1 VTTLV
6 EPVAV
11 PASLLTGWDSLELW
25 VGNARAAAHWL
36 AAGFG
41 FRPIAY
47 AGPETGV
54 RDRASWVMEQGAVR
68 FVVTAPLSGTGLLA
82 DHVRRHGDG
91 VHALSFAVDDV
102 EAAFRAA
109 VACGATPVAPP
120 SEQADADG
128 AVVTASVATY
138 GETIHTFTARR
149 HPVFGPG
156 FTSEGLFSVN
166 VGDPTRLETVDHVVG
181 NVEEGRLEDWVSF
194 YETTFG
200 FTQMTHFDRDQ
211 ISTEF
216 SALRST
222 VLTNGRGI
230 TMPVNEPAQGRRKSQ
245 IQEYLDAY
253 VGAGVQ
259 HVALATDDIVASVR
273 ALRDR
278 GVRFLTPPA
287 AYYADAR
294 RRMDGLDA
302 DLPWDDLARLGI
314 LVDRE
319 PAGSGGTAQ
328 PAGSGG
334 TAPSDGYLLQVFTE
348 TFTDR
353 PTLFLEVIQRH
364 GASGFGEGNF
374 KALFEAIEH
383 EQARRGNL

>member
-1 VTTLV
+1 VTTFAD
-6 EPVAV
+6 PVAA
-11 PASLLTGWDSLELW
+11 PADLLTGWDSLELW

-41 FRPIAY
+41 FRPVAY

-54 RDRASWVMEQGAVR
+54 RDRASWVMEQGSIR
-68 FVVTAPLSGTGLLA
+68 FVVTAPLAGTGEIA
-82 DHVRRHGDG
+82 EHVRLHGDG
-91 VHALSFAVDDV
+91 VRALSFTVEDV

-109 VACGATPVAPP
+109 VARGAAPVAAP

-128 AVVTASVATY
+128 SVATASVATY

-149 HPVFGPG
+149 HPAFGPG
-156 FTSEGLFSVN
+156 FTTEGLFV
-166 VGDPTRLETVDHVVG
+166 VDIGDPTRLDAVDHVVG
-181 NVEEGRLEDWVSF
+181 NVEEGRLEEWASF
-194 YETTFG
+194 YEATFG
-200 FTQMTHFDRDQ
+200 FSEMTHFDRDQ

-222 VLTNGRGI
+222 VVTNGRGI

-253 VGAGVQ
+253 VGPGVQ
-259 HVALATDDIVASVR
+259 HIALATDDIVASVS

-278 GVRFLTPPA
+278 GVRFLTPPP

-294 RRMDGLDA
+294 RRMEGLEA
-302 DLPWDDLARLGI
+302 DLPWDDLSRLNI

-319 PAGSGGTAQ
+319 PAGSGGTA
-328 PAGSGG
+328 PA
-334 TAPSDGYLLQVFTE
+334 DGWLLQVFTE
-348 TFTDR
+348 TFSDR

>member
-1 VTTLV
+1 VTTVV
-6 EPVAV
+6 EPVAP
-11 PASLLTGWDSLELW
+11 PASLLRGWDSVELW

-41 FRPIAY
+41 FTPVAY

-54 RDRASWVMEQGAVR
+54 RDRVSWVVQQGSIR
-68 FVVTAPLSGTGLLA
+68 FVLTAPLSGAGPIA
-82 DHVRRHGDG
+82 DHVRVHGDG

-102 EAAFRAA
+102 EAAFHAA
-109 VACGATPVAPP
+109 VRRGAIAVAHP
-120 SEQADADG
+120 EEDADRDG
-128 AVVTASVATY
+128 SVITASVATY
-138 GETIHTFTARR
+138 GETIHTFTSRR
-149 HPVFGPG
+149 HPAFGPG
-156 FTSEGLFSVN
+156 FTTEGLFASN
-166 VGDPTRLETVDHVVG
+166 VGDPTRVDMIDHIVG

-200 FTQMTHFDRDQ
+200 FHEMTHFDRDQ

-222 VLTNGRGI
+222 VVTNGGGI
-230 TMPVNEPAQGRRKSQ
+230 TMPVNEPAQGRKKSQ

-253 VGAGVQ
+253 VGPGVQ
-259 HVALATDDIVASVR
+259 HIALATDDIVASVA
-273 ALRDR
+273 ALRER

-287 AYYADAR
+287 TYYADAR
-294 RRMDGLDA
+294 KRMEGLDA
-302 DLPWDDLARLGI
+302 DLPWADLARLGI

-319 PAGSGGTAQ
+319 SG
-328 PAGSGG
+328 
-334 TAPSDGYLLQVFTE
+334 GYLLQVFTE
-348 TFTDR
+348 TFSDR
-353 PTLFLEVIQRH
+353 PTLFFEVIQRH
-364 GASGFGEGNF
+364 GATGFGEGNF

>member
-1 VTTLV
+1 MTTFA
-6 EPVAV
+6 EPVAP
-11 PASLLTGWDSLELW
+11 PAALLTGWDALELW

-36 AAGFG
+36 SAGFG
-41 FRPIAY
+41 FTPIAY

-54 RDRASWVMEQGAVR
+54 RDRVSWVLELGKVR
-68 FVVTAPLSGTGLLA
+68 FVVTAPLSGTGEIA
-82 DHVRRHGDG
+82 EHVRLHGDG
-91 VHALSFAVDDV
+91 VHALSFAVNDV
-102 EAAFRAA
+102 EAAFRSA
-109 VACGATPVAPP
+109 VARGATAVAAPA
-120 SEQADADG
+120 EQRDADG
-128 AVVTASVATY
+128 SVVTASVATY
-138 GETIHTFTARR
+138 GETVHTFTTRR
-149 HPVFGPG
+149 HPTFGPG
-156 FTSEGLFSVN
+156 FTSEGLFSV
-166 VGDPTRLETVDHVVG
+166 GIGAPTKVDLIDHVVG

-194 YETTFG
+194 YESTFG
-200 FTQMTHFDRDQ
+200 FTEMTHFDRDQ

-222 VLTNGRGI
+222 VVTNGSGI
-230 TMPVNEPAQGRRKSQ
+230 TMPVNEPAQGRKKSQ

-253 VGAGVQ
+253 VGPGVQ
-259 HVALATDDIVASVR
+259 HIALATDDIVGSVS

-287 AYYADAR
+287 TYYADAR
-294 RRMDGLDA
+294 GRMEGLDA

-319 PAGSGGTAQ
+319 AE
-328 PAGSGG
+328 
-334 TAPSDGYLLQVFTE
+334 GYLLQVFTE

-353 PTLFLEVIQRH
+353 PTLFFEVIQRH
-364 GASGFGEGNF
+364 GATGFGEGNF